1 MNFVWQ
7 RLTLSELPLSQ
18 WRFASYF
25 YRLVGALG
33 SWRESS
39 WLLQWSD
46 LLGAVLV
53 SLVLILAPFV
63 PNTIIGLLLI
73 AGGAY
78 WMLLT
83 LTENGKP
90 GVTPIHLLVLLY
102 WGIATVAFAF
112 SPVKTA
118 AFSGWVKLTLY
129 LLMFALSTRVMR
141 SPRLLSWI
149 VTIFLHVSLVVSGYG
164 IRQQIYG
171 VEQLA
176 TWNDPTSEL
185 AQQTRVFSYLG
196 NPNLLASY
204 LLSAVSLSV
213 AAIFVWR
220 GWLQKSLAAT
230 MIIVNCACLF
240 FTGSRGGW
248 IGMLALSAAFLLLLY
263 YWFIDYFS
271 PFWRRWLLPIV
282 FGGLAALIIVAVLMV
297 EPLRMR
303 VMSIF
308 AGREDSSNNFRMN
321 VWMAAIDMIRDR
333 PILGI
338 GPGNEAFNKVYPLY
352 MRPRFTALSAYSIW
366 LDTLIETGFVGVSC
380 FLWLIAVTITQ
391 GVRIIGR
398 LRDNNHARGL
408 WLIAAIASMVGI
420 LAHGCVDTV
429 FHRPEVNTL
438 WWLMVAI
445 IASQYQEVRGE
456 EIPKRRKNQ
465 ILMTDE

>member
-1 MNFVWQ
+1 
-7 RLTLSELPLSQ
+7 
-18 WRFASYF
+18 
-25 YRLVGALG
+25 
-33 SWRESS
+33 
-39 WLLQWSD
+39 
-46 LLGAVLV
+46 
-53 SLVLILAPFV
+53 
-63 PNTIIGLLLI
+63 
-73 AGGAY
+73 
-78 WMLLT
+78 
-83 LTENGKP
+83 
-90 GVTPIHLLVLLY
+90 
-102 WGIATVAFAF
+102 
-112 SPVKTA
+112 
-118 AFSGWVKLTLY
+118 
-129 LLMFALSTRVMR
+129 
-141 SPRLLSWI
+141 LLSWI

-263 YWFIDYFS
+263 YWFINYFS

-398 LRDNNHARGL
+398 LRDNNNARGL